1 MITCRMGRIQQ
12 LSVQPRA
19 CYQKCANYAWLWVDP
34 PGSDT
39 AWALTP
45 VIKKLLTEA
54 FSFTKITGKQML
66 YLHSFA
72 AATCQ
77 KHNTD

>member
-1 MITCRMGRIQQ
+1 LI
-12 LSVQPRA
+12 
-19 CYQKCANYAWLWVDP
+19 
-34 PGSDT
+34 
-39 AWALTP
+39 P

-54 FSFTKITGKQML
+54 FSFTEVTGKQML